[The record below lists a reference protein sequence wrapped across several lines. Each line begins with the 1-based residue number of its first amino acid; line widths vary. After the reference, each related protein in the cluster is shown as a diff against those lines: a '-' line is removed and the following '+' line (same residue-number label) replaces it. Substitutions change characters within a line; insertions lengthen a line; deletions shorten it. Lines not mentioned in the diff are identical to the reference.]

1 MWTTESISQP
11 EWLTCVSYLKEA
23 ESAQMQ
29 CSLWPADAVSLGNQA
44 SAGSASLGLR
54 MVLCSAEQGEL
65 QQRLCLAQKIVSAR
79 QRLNYPSDL

>member
-1 MWTTESISQP
+1 
-11 EWLTCVSYLKEA
+11 
-23 ESAQMQ
+23 MQ

-65 QQRLCLAQKIVSAR
+65 QQRLCLAQKIVSALYFLLEVNHSVLL
-79 QRLNYPSDL
+79 Q